1 MDGGGCLQGHHLP
14 YRPAL
19 CHKSYVL
26 YTLRRDQMPRS
37 RQKLRELS
45 LVPEILAL
53 CLRLLVL
60 YCNRVVVSSIILSV
74 SLKAVL
80 LPANSML

>member
-1 MDGGGCLQGHHLP
+1 MFYKDIIYHTGR
-14 YRPAL
+14 YSVT
-19 CHKSYVL
+19 KSYV
-26 YTLRRDQMPRS
+26 YPTTYINQMPRS